1 MNASIYFLLIFS
13 RYGRKVIAVIR
24 SVSRFAVEI
33 NKPDSPYFERV
44 ICFVRPQ
51 YAENGS
57 IDLHRAAMECI
68 NELNDGIECSEEVKE
83 VEESVSNP
91 FLEKIMGLP
100 KWVLMAG
107 AAAAGSVLSILGV
120 LLII

>member
-1 MNASIYFLLIFS
+1 M
-13 RYGRKVIAVIR
+13 IR

-57 IDLHRAAMECI
+57 IDLHKAAMECI
-68 NELNDGIECSEEVKE
+68 EDINDDIEVGDNREEE
-83 VEESVSNP
+83 NH
-91 FLEKIMGLP
+91 KIPPLWNKVLGLP
-100 KWVLMAG
+100 RWALMAG
-107 AAAAGSVLSILGV
+107 AATIGSIFTAVGV
-120 LLII
+120 LLIF

>member
-1 MNASIYFLLIFS
+1 M
-13 RYGRKVIAVIR
+13 IR
-24 SVSRFAVEI
+24 SVGRFAVEI

-57 IDLHRAAMECI
+57 IDLHRAAQQCI
-68 NELNDGIECSEEVKE
+68 DELNDGIEYTNEAGEIVPEEK
-83 VEESVSNP
+83 SS
-91 FLEKIMGLP
+91 FMTKILGLP
-100 KWVLMAG
+100 KWALMAG
-107 AAAAGSVLSILGV
+107 AAALGSVLSVLGV

>member
-1 MNASIYFLLIFS
+1 M
-13 RYGRKVIAVIR
+13 IR

-57 IDLHRAAMECI
+57 IDLHRAARECI
-68 NELNDGIECSEEVKE
+68 EDINEGIEACEERESEPRQ
-83 VEESVSNP
+83 VSP
-91 FLEKIMGLP
+91 LWQRVLGLP
-100 KWVLMAG
+100 RWALMAG
-107 AAAAGSVLSILGV
+107 AATLGSVLTAVGV
-120 LLII
+120 LLIF

>member
-1 MNASIYFLLIFS
+1 M
-13 RYGRKVIAVIR
+13 IR

-57 IDLHRAAMECI
+57 IDLHKAAQECI
-68 NELNDGIECSEEVKE
+68 EEINEDIEYSDEKEEYSKKVNTL
-83 VEESVSNP
+83 VD
-91 FLEKIMGLP
+91 KILGLP
-100 KWVLMAG
+100 KWALMAG
-107 AAAAGSVLSILGV
+107 AAALGSVLSVIGV

>member
-1 MNASIYFLLIFS
+1 M
-13 RYGRKVIAVIR
+13 IR
-24 SVSRFAVEI
+24 SVGRFAVEI

-57 IDLHRAAMECI
+57 IDLHKAAQECI
-68 NELNDGIECSEEVKE
+68 DGLNEGVEYCTERDEVQETEEQSLN
-83 VEESVSNP
+83 
-91 FLEKIMGLP
+91 EKLFGLP
-100 KWVLMAG
+100 RWALMAG
-107 AAAAGSVLSILGV
+107 AAALGSALTAVGV

>member
-1 MNASIYFLLIFS
+1 M
-13 RYGRKVIAVIR
+13 IR

-57 IDLHRAAMECI
+57 IDLHRAAQECI
-68 NELNDGIECSEEVKE
+68 DEINEGIECYAQNDEPKE
-83 VEESVSNP
+83 NISP
-91 FLEKIMGLP
+91 FFEKVLGLP
-100 KWVLMAG
+100 KWALMAG
-107 AAAAGSVLSILGV
+107 AAVLGSVITVVGV

>member
-1 MNASIYFLLIFS
+1 M
-13 RYGRKVIAVIR
+13 IR

-57 IDLHRAAMECI
+57 IDLHRAACECI
-68 NELNDGIECSEEVKE
+68 DEINEGIECSENAPEPAETVG
-83 VEESVSNP
+83 NP
-91 FLEKIMGLP
+91 FFEKILSLP
-100 KWVLMAG
+100 KWALMAG
-107 AAAAGSVLSILGV
+107 AAVLGSVLTVIGA
-120 LLII
+120 LLIF

>member
-1 MNASIYFLLIFS
+1 M
-13 RYGRKVIAVIR
+13 IR

-57 IDLHRAAMECI
+57 IDLHRAACQCIDEI
-68 NELNDGIECSEEVKE
+68 NEGIECSGSIPEPAETE
-83 VEESVSNP
+83 NNP
-91 FLEKIMGLP
+91 FFEKILNLP
-100 KWVLMAG
+100 KWALMAG
-107 AAAAGSVLSILGV
+107 AAALGSVLTVIGA
-120 LLII
+120 LLIF

>member
-1 MNASIYFLLIFS
+1 M
-13 RYGRKVIAVIR
+13 IR
-24 SVSRFAVEI
+24 SVGRFAVEI

-57 IDLHRAAMECI
+57 IDLHKAARECI
-68 NELNDGIECSEEVKE
+68 DELNERVEYCTETDETEEKEERILSEK
-83 VEESVSNP
+83 
-91 FLEKIMGLP
+91 LTALP
-100 KWVLMAG
+100 RWALMAG
-107 AAAAGSVLSILGV
+107 AAALGSVMTAVGV